1 MTDTIPWQ
9 HRFVVIS
16 CFVLVLVSIGTAAV
30 TPIDEHGDA
39 MITMDTSTANLTLA
53 TDDRRDVTIYNNEG
67 RRYPFSVEAYASNDD
82 GIVTASFITQDTI
95 DDTVDLTINRRSST
109 SIVLSLQAAQ
119 CITVCRESVT
129 VRAENLETGT
139 TEEISMD
146 VLIERENQQVIS
158 SALLPTQLLVLV
170 LGATMFYG
178 LRRRRS

>member
-1 MTDTIPWQ
+1 MAETTSW
-9 HRFVVIS
+9 RSRLVFIS
-16 CFVLVLVSIGTAAV
+16 SCILILAGIGTAAI

-39 MITMDTSTANLTLA
+39 MVTMDTSTANLTLA

-67 RRYPFSVEAYASNDD
+67 RRYPFSVEVYASNED

-119 CITVCRESVT
+119 CITVCRETVT

-170 LGATMFYG
+170 LGATIFYG